1 MNFDINFLNSISAF
15 LTSALAILYA
25 ISIHEFGHAY
35 VAHLNGDDTAKNM
48 GRMTINPINHIDPF
62 GMIMMFLIHFGWAKP
77 VPVNPYNYRNMK
89 FGNFTVSVAGIAFNL
104 ISAIV
109 FALLTR
115 VLPNPLY
122 SDILMAMIMY
132 NIGFAAFNILPIPPL
147 DGWNILATFMPR
159 NIVDRMYSYS
169 NYAYILFIVL
179 MFTGR
184 LSIILS
190 PIYSLFASFV
200 SLFL

>member
-1 MNFDINFLNSISAF
+1 MNFDINFLNSISSF

-77 VPVNPYNYRNMK
+77 VPVNPYNYKNLK
-89 FGNFTVSVAGIAFNL
+89 IGNFTVSVAGIAFNL
-104 ISAIV
+104 ISAII
-109 FALLTR
+109 FALMTKVLT
-115 VLPNPLY
+115 NPLY
-122 SDILMAMIMY
+122 SDILMSMIMY

-159 NIVDRMYSYS
+159 NIVQRMYSYS
-169 NYAYILFIVL
+169 NYAYILFILL
-179 MFTGR
+179 MITGK
-184 LSIILS
+184 LSLILS
-190 PIYSLFASFV
+190 PIYSLFAGFV